1 MYFHAFFLL
10 MEFTFIKKHI
20 LLPGEL
26 EESMAELEESRR
38 KLINLKIEKH
48 GFSRIHGSVLNVVNG
63 DYSPNKPVEKT
74 RGLQEL
80 KISIEEAKVA

>member
-1 MYFHAFFLL
+1 
-10 MEFTFIKKHI
+10 
-20 LLPGEL
+20 
-26 EESMAELEESRR
+26 MAELEESRR